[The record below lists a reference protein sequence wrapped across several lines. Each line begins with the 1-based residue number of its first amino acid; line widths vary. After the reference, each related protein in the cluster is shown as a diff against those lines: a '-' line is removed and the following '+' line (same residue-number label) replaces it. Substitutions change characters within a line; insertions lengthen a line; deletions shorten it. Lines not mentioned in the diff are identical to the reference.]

1 MTDPHTVTGTRPIPP
16 SDNNVVST
24 AAIGAT
30 GGEVSL
36 EKSAKKAA
44 KSGFWGA
51 VAEYYDFGLY
61 GTASAVI
68 FPSVFFGGGEDPTLA
83 NIASLASFGVAYL
96 ARPLGAIVL
105 GHLGDAWGRK
115 KTLLLTLGLMGFATL
130 VIGFLPSY
138 DSVGPAAGVILIVMR
153 LIQGFSAGGE
163 QAGSTAMTSELAPPE
178 KRGRLV
184 AFTMHG
190 LLIGMLLGIAAFIP
204 VSKDEEFLLGGG
216 WRIPY
221 FVAIPLVLYALW
233 VRIKADEPRDVY
245 EALAR
250 NEDAAAQHPVQKTAE
265 ATTNKGSL
273 GDLFKNHW
281 RQVIRVMAMGQYAIT
296 GALLTNY
303 MLNYGTTYWG
313 WERST
318 LLALATLAMGI
329 GVPIQPVWAA
339 LSDKIGRRPV
349 YLMSMF
355 SLVVLFPAIF
365 WAIQLKNVPLLV
377 VLLFIIGLTLAGG
390 NVVQAPMYSEMFPT
404 RLRMT
409 GYAVSTQLG
418 NIIVGFTPM
427 IAAIIVRPGAFG
439 WLPVL
444 TFTTIMM
451 GLGILSCLSTPE
463 TMGKVITADLEQEVR
478 TEA

>member
-1 MTDPHTVTGTRPIPP
+1 MTDPHTTSGAAPASSPKSGLASNVTVKA
-16 SDNNVVST
+16 SSEEVNV
-24 AAIGAT
+24 
-30 GGEVSL
+30 

-51 VAEYYDFGLY
+51 LAEYYDFGLY

-68 FPSVFFGGGEDPTLA
+68 FPTVFFGGGDNPTLA

-105 GHLGDAWGRK
+105 GHLGDTWGRK

-130 VIGFLPSY
+130 VIGILPSY
-138 DSVGPAAGVILIVMR
+138 DSIGPTAGIILIAMR

-190 LLIGMLLGIAAFIP
+190 LLIGQLLGIAAFIP
-204 VSKDEEFLLGGG
+204 VSGNESFLLDWG

-221 FVAIPLVLYALW
+221 FVEIPLVLYALW
-233 VRIKADEPRDVY
+233 VRTKADEPRDVY

-250 NEDAAAQHPVQKTAE
+250 QQGKTTQHSATKTAGK
-265 ATTNKGSL
+265 NKGSL

-281 RQVIRVMAMGQYAIT
+281 RQVIRVMAMGQFAIT
-296 GALLTNY
+296 GVLLTNY

-318 LLALATLAMGI
+318 LLTLATVSMVI
-329 GVPIQPVWAA
+329 GVPVQPLWAA

-349 YLMSMF
+349 YLISMF
-355 SLVVLFPAIF
+355 SLVALFPVIF
-365 WAIQLKNVPLLV
+365 WAIQIKSVPLLV
-377 VLLFIIGLTLAGG
+377 VLLFIIGLVSTGG

-427 IAAIIVRPGAFG
+427 IAAIIVRPGSFG
-439 WLPVL
+439 WWPVL

-451 GLGILSCLSTPE
+451 GLGILACLSTPE
-463 TMGKVITADLEQEVR
+463 TMGKVITDDLEQEV
-478 TEA
+478 TGA